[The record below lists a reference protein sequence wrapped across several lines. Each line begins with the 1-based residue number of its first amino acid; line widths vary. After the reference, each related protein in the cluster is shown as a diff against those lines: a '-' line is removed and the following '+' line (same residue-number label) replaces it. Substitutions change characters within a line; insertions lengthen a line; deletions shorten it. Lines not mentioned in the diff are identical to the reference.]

1 MRELVI
7 IGGGPGGYVAAIRAA
22 QLGMQVTLVEKN
34 SLGGTCL
41 NRGCVPTKAYYQSAQ
56 MLRSLQRLD
65 RFGIDL
71 GPSSFDLTTTW
82 ERKEQIVQQ
91 LVQGIAGLLT
101 ANGVEVING
110 EASIASPQQVN
121 VNGQTIDTER
131 ILIATGSSASS
142 LPIPGADLPNVLNS
156 DQLLDVTAIP
166 ERLVIIGGGVI
177 GLEFASIFQAFG
189 SQVTVFEFL
198 PELLTGV
205 DKEISKRLRI
215 LLKRQGIEI
224 VTGARVQSITPS
236 ETALTVTATTNK
248 GDITAAANTVL
259 VATGRRPY
267 LANLGLDAAGVA
279 TTPQGFIVTTEDFQT
294 SVPSIYAIGDVI
306 GGAMLAHVASEE
318 GRVAVERMTGMDTQ
332 VAYHAVP
339 AVVFTSPEVA
349 TVGLSEEAAKELGL
363 DYRVGKCQFGANSK
377 AVAMGET
384 DGLVKVLTD
393 ATEVIIGAHIMGP
406 HAADLLAAASLA
418 VKERL
423 TVAQVASTIHAHPTL
438 SEAWLEA
445 VLDTQRR
452 AIHLIPR
459 RGSR

>member
-1 MRELVI
+1 MRDLVI

-101 ANGVEVING
+101 ANGVEVVNG

-177 GLEFASIFQAFG
+177 GLEFASIFQTFG

-279 TTPQGFIVTTEDFQT
+279 TTPQGFIVTTKDFQT

-318 GRVAVERMTGMDTQ
+318 GRVAVERMAGMDTQ
-332 VAYHAVP
+332 VAYHAIP

-384 DGLVKVLTD
+384 EGLVKVLTD
-393 ATEVIIGAHIMGP
+393 ATGVIIGAHIMGP

-423 TVAQVASTIHAHPTL
+423 TAAQVASTIHAHPTL

-452 AIHLIPR
+452 AIHLMPR